1 MEQTNVE
8 HSREQLAGRK
18 GDWIQTYTGKQ
29 FWPID
34 PRAEDVDILDIAH
47 ALSQLCRFT
56 GHSSSFYSVAEHC
69 IATSYMVP
77 DEDALW
83 ALMHDASEAYLLDLA
98 KPVKMC
104 KEMSGYRSLE
114 DAVQAVICDH
124 FSLLK
129 EMPASVKEA
138 DLRMLATEVRDVMG
152 PPPASWGLE
161 DVLPYTMTVKFMQP
175 VNAKRAFLSRFVE
188 LTERQEKNAK

>member
-1 MEQTNVE
+1 MEEQSNIE
-8 HSREQLAGRK
+8 HAREPAPGRK

-34 PRAEDVDILDIAH
+34 PRAEDVDIVDIAH

-56 GHSSSFYSVAEHC
+56 GHSASFYSVAEHSF
-69 IATSYMVP
+69 ATSYMVP
-77 DEDALW
+77 DKDALW
-83 ALMHDASEAYLLDLA
+83 ALLHDASEAYLLDLA

-104 KEMSGYRSLE
+104 KEMSGYRVLE
-114 DAVQAVICDH
+114 DAVQAAVCEH
-124 FSLLK
+124 FNIPK

-138 DLRMLATEVRDVMG
+138 DLRMLATEVRDVMC

-161 DVLPYTMTVKFMQP
+161 DVIPYTMKVQCMQP
-175 VNAKRAFLSRFVE
+175 LNAKRAFLSRYAE
-188 LTERQEKNAK
+188 LIKKA